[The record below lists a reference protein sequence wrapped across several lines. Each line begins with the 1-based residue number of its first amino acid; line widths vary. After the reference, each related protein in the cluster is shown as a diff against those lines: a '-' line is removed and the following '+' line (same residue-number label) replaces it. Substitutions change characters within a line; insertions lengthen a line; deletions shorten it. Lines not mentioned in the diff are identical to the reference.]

1 MLAVGAISE
10 TQLQGD
16 EVDIENMFQV
26 CFVLVLPVPRETI
39 PQGQAEEE
47 GGGVISQGFL
57 KKDQDRQ

>member
-47 GGGVISQGFL
+47 GGGVIS
-57 KKDQDRQ
+57 